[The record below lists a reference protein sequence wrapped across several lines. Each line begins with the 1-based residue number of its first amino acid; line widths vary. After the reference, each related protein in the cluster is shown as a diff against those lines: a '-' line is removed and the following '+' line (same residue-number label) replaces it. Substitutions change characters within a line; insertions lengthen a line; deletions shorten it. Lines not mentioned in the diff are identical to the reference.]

1 MRVMNAVGQRD
12 GTHTCTDRQQQGANT
27 HTHTKA
33 LKRTASLITNRII
46 HDSFS
51 IISARVFLPL
61 INVTD

>member
-1 MRVMNAVGQRD
+1 MQWGNETGHTHAQTDSNRVL
-12 GTHTCTDRQQQGANT
+12 THT

>member
-1 MRVMNAVGQRD
+1 MQWGNETGHTHAQTDSNRVL
-12 GTHTCTDRQQQGANT
+12 T